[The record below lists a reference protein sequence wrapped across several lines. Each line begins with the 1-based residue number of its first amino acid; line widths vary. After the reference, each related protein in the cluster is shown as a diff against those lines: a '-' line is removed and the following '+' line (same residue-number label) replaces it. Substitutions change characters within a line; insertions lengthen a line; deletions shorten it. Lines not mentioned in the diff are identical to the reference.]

1 MEFITFDE
9 FKSLDIYNDF
19 MKKNPDQGFLKVQI
33 TTTNG
38 LLPVEGVRVRIY
50 KDIGEYNVLFF
61 DGLSN
66 SSGIIDNI
74 VLPAPKTLSFTS
86 LNVPEYSN
94 YGMILEKEGFNT
106 KMINFTIFSNIKVL
120 QNVLMEKKI
129 SIESTSK

>member
-9 FKSLDIYNDF
+9 FKSLEIYNDF
-19 MKKNPDQGFLKVQI
+19 MKKNPDKGFLKVQI

-61 DGLSN
+61 DGLSD

-74 VLPAPKTLSFTS
+74 ILPAPRALSFTS
-86 LNVPEYSN
+86 LNVPEYSI
-94 YGMILEKEGFNT
+94 YGMLLEKDGFKN
-106 KMINFTIFSNIKVL
+106 KSINISVFSNIKVL
-120 QNVLMEKKI
+120 QSVLIEKEI